1 MPRLL
6 LVDDNPS
13 INRIVESL
21 LDGTPIEVA
30 HAGTASDALRLLDG
44 EAPFDLALLDTSLP
58 EMDGWELLGRL
69 RENPKAANM
78 PVAMMAGVLEDIDHA
93 KAESAQIQAL
103 LLKPVDFRDLPERVQ
118 GIIAAGVSA
127 RAVLPEP
134 SPVAAAAAPVAPL
147 AASAGDDDLLL
158 LEELDLVP
166 DAEEGIAEG
175 ATESPGAPEV
185 DAPEPVQEPAPEPVP
200 EIDPEMEFVPAPV
213 SAPEPEPPA
222 DLAPTDDA
230 AFSLSLETLDIG
242 DMELPAGA
250 APAEA
255 TETEAEAFMPL
266 PDTEPPQGSGRED
279 ASDFIDFADTS
290 PEDFDLGRQEGAA
303 PEDELFDLEDGG
315 DGDGQ
320 AVEGDVGPLASSL
333 ESELL
338 SDQKFIDAVARA
350 VTKVVADKLS
360 H

>member
-30 HAGTASDALRLLDG
+30 YAGTASDALRLLDG

-118 GIIAAGVSA
+118 GIIAAGVQA
-127 RAVLPEP
+127 RAALPAPLVPAVSAAPEP
-134 SPVAAAAAPVAPL
+134 P

-158 LEELDLVP
+158 LEEMDLVP
-166 DAEEGIAEG
+166 DTEEGTEEGTKEGAAEG
-175 ATESPGAPEV
+175 LGAPEV
-185 DAPEPVQEPAPEPVP
+185 NAPETVPEPEPAQEL
-200 EIDPEMEFVPAPV
+200 
-213 SAPEPEPPA
+213 APEPEPVAEP
-222 DLAPTDDA
+222 APTDDA
-230 AFSLSLETLDIG
+230 AFSLRLETLDIG
-242 DMELPAGA
+242 DMELPADTA
-250 APAEA
+250 
-255 TETEAEAFMPL
+255 ETEAEAFMPL
-266 PDTEPPQGSGRED
+266 PDTEPPQGPSRED
-279 ASDFIDFADTS
+279 ASDFIDFVDTS
-290 PEDFDLGRQEGAA
+290 PDDFDLAQQGGGEAAA
-303 PEDELFDLEDGG
+303 PEDGFGLEGDGG
-315 DGDGQ
+315 GQ
-320 AVEGDVGPLASSL
+320 APGDIGQM

-338 SDQKFIDAVARA
+338 SNQKFIDAVALA
-350 VTKVVADKLS
+350 VAKVVADRLS
-360 H
+360 R